1 MQKEYVFERNN
12 RTFKCRVY
20 DGPLSQLGVDIF
32 EKVKFFSTTRWKR
45 KQEYRAYRHY
55 STAYELAERALEVFL
70 IEENAK
76 AQQQE
81 RMRKFWGI
89 EE

>member
-1 MQKEYVFERNN
+1 MQREYVFERNN

-20 DGPLSQLGVDIF
+20 EGALSQLCVDVF

-45 KQEYRAYRHY
+45 KREYGAYHHY
-55 STAYELAERALEVFL
+55 STAYDLAERALEVFL
-70 IEENAK
+70 DEENEKAK
-76 AQQQE
+76 QQE
-81 RMRKFWGI
+81 RIRKFWGI